1 MMNDELLKNF
11 SISCNHAQ
19 GTFFSYELSLRK
31 YCEYFGMSLKE
42 LLYEAEE
49 DENNGVKW
57 KHSRLKAKLVEYR
70 HYMYQ
75 HYAPGT
81 VRKEMNCI
89 KYFYKFYDIEILSLP
104 KINEKSIQKP
114 APIYFKDLPDKA
126 VIREAFQI
134 ASPLMKAIILFS
146 CSSGCART
154 ETLSLTIGDYI
165 EALSEYLPN
174 RNMDIFNV
182 IDYLNG
188 VDDVVPTF
196 SILRKKTNK
205 YYLTYCSPE
214 AVKAINAYL
223 LLRDKPLSEDSPLF
237 RISRTY
243 MVQSFEMINDTL
255 GLGRVG
261 KYRRFRSHML
271 RKFHASALY
280 NSGMSLDKVNDLQ
293 GKAKNKTDAA
303 YFMTNPDDLKY
314 EYIKHLPAVTI
325 NTDVEKLS
333 IKSPQFIQMEKEN
346 ESLRLEVGSM
356 RNEMEEMRGLKKEL
370 LGIINMVNEG

>member
-1 MMNDELLKNF
+1 MMNDELLKNL
-11 SISCNHAQ
+11 SISCNHSK
-19 GTFFSYELSLRK
+19 GTTFNYEIALRK
-31 YCEYFGMSLKE
+31 YCNYFGMELKDF
-42 LLYEAEE
+42 LKEAEE
-49 DENNGVKW
+49 DEMNGVKW
-57 KHSRLKAKLVEYR
+57 KHSRLKSKLIEYR
-70 HYMYQ
+70 HHLFQ
-75 HYAPGT
+75 NYALGT
-81 VRKEMNCI
+81 VKKEMNCI
-89 KYFYKFYDIEILSLP
+89 IFFYKFYDIEILSLP
-104 KINEKSIQKP
+104 KVNDKSIQKP

-126 VIREAFQI
+126 VIREAFKI
-134 ASPLMKAIILFS
+134 ATPLMKAIILFS
-146 CSSGCART
+146 CSSGCARI

-165 EALSEYLPN
+165 DALSEYLPK
-174 RNMDIFNV
+174 RNMDIFHA

-188 VDDVVPTF
+188 IDDVVPTF
-196 SILRKKTNK
+196 TILRKKTNK

-214 AVKAINAYL
+214 AVNAINAYL
-223 LLRDKPLSEDSPLF
+223 LLRDRPISEESPLF
-237 RISRTY
+237 QISRTY

-280 NSGMSLDKVNDLQ
+280 NDGMSLDKVNDLQ

-314 EYIKHLPAVTI
+314 EYIQHLPAVTI

-346 ESLRLEVGSM
+346 EALKSEVGSM
-356 RNEMEEMRGLKKEL
+356 RNEIEEVRGLKKEL
-370 LGIINMVNEG
+370 IGIINKVSEG

>member
-1 MMNDELLKNF
+1 MMNDELFKNF
-11 SISCNHAQ
+11 TISCNHAI
-19 GTFFSYELSLRK
+19 GTTQSYELSLRK
-31 YCEYFGMSLKE
+31 YCIYFDMSLKE
-42 LLYEAEE
+42 LLEEAEE
-49 DENNGVKW
+49 DEMNGVKW
-57 KHSRLKAKLVEYR
+57 KHSRLKSKLVEYR
-70 HYMYQ
+70 HYMFQ
-75 HYAPGT
+75 NYAAGT

-89 KYFYKFYDIEILSLP
+89 IFFYKFYDIEVWDLP
-104 KINEKSIQKP
+104 KVNDKSIQKP
-114 APIYFKDLPDKA
+114 APIYFKDLPDKE

-165 EALSEYLPN
+165 KALSEYLPN
-174 RNMDIFNV
+174 NRKDIFDV
-182 IDYLNG
+182 IDYLND

-223 LLRDKPLSEDSPLF
+223 LLRDKPITDESPLF
-237 RISRTY
+237 QISRTY

-261 KYRRFRSHML
+261 RYRRFRSHML

-280 NSGMSLDKVNDLQ
+280 NDGMSIDKVNDLQ
-293 GKAKNKTDAA
+293 GKAKNVTDSV
-303 YFMTNPDDLKY
+303 YFMTNPEELKY
-314 EYIKHLPAVTI
+314 EYIRHLPAVTI
-325 NTDVEKLS
+325 NMDVEKLS
-333 IKSPQFIQMEKEN
+333 IKSPEFMQLEN
-346 ESLRLEVGSM
+346 DKKKLETELEVLKREVADIRSM
-356 RNEMEEMRGLKKEL
+356 KKDFEL
-370 LGIINMVNEG
+370 LKAQIGK

>member
-1 MMNDELLKNF
+1 
-11 SISCNHAQ
+11 
-19 GTFFSYELSLRK
+19 
-31 YCEYFGMSLKE
+31 MSLKE
-42 LLYEAEE
+42 LLEEAEE
-49 DENNGVKW
+49 DEMKCVKW
-57 KHSRLKAKLVEYR
+57 KHSRLKSKLVEYR
-70 HYMYQ
+70 HHMFQ
-75 HYAPGT
+75 NYAAGT

-89 KYFYKFYDIEILSLP
+89 IFFYKFYDIEVWDLP
-104 KINEKSIQKP
+104 KVNDKSIQKP
-114 APIYFKDLPDKA
+114 APIYFKEMPDKE

-146 CSSGCART
+146 CSSRCART
-154 ETLSLTIGDYI
+154 ETLSLTIGNYI
-165 EALSEYLPN
+165 KTLSEYLPN
-174 RNMDIFNV
+174 NRRDIFDV
-182 IDYLNG
+182 IDYLND

-223 LLRDKPLSEDSPLF
+223 LLRDKPITDESPLF
-237 RISRTY
+237 QISRTY

-261 KYRRFRSHML
+261 RYLRFRSHML
-271 RKFHASALY
+271 RNFHASALY
-280 NSGMSLDKVNDLQ
+280 NDGMSIDKVNDLQ

-314 EYIKHLPAVTI
+314 EYIQHLPAVTI

-333 IKSPQFIQMEKEN
+333 VKSPQFILMEKEN
-346 ESLRLEVGSM
+346 EALKSEVEDM
-356 RNEMEEMRGLKKEL
+356 RNELEEMRGLKKEL
-370 LGIINMVNEG
+370 LGIINKVSEGS